1 MAENGSIPISDGSS
15 QNGAGA
21 EADAPSS
28 QTAAEPQTEPPP
40 RQPRTERAHAFTF
53 SAWLLEGV
61 VGLCE
66 EQFWMRPCS
75 KGAGEHNDLGLPQ
88 NFWTHAYAARR
99 EALLAARALIDTAI
113 TRCETDASQGEE
125 QSSAQRGRVDIE

>member
-15 QNGAGA
+15 QNGAGS

-28 QTAAEPQTEPPP
+28 QTAAGPQSEPPP

-53 SAWLLEGV
+53 STWLLEGV

-66 EQFWMRPCS
+66 ELQ
-75 KGAGEHNDLGLPQ
+75 HNDLSLPQ

-99 EALLAARALIDTAI
+99 EALLAARALIDAAI
-113 TRCETDASQGEE
+113 TRCKTDASQREE

>member
-15 QNGAGA
+15 QNGAES

-53 SAWLLEGV
+53 STWLLEGV

-66 EQFWMRPCS
+66 ELQ
-75 KGAGEHNDLGLPQ
+75 HNDLSLPQ

-99 EALLAARALIDTAI
+99 EALLAARALIDAAI
-113 TRCETDASQGEE
+113 TRCETDASQREE

>member
-15 QNGAGA
+15 QNGAES

-28 QTAAEPQTEPPP
+28 QTAAGPQTEPPP

-53 SAWLLEGV
+53 STWLLEGV

-66 EQFWMRPCS
+66 ELQ
-75 KGAGEHNDLGLPQ
+75 HNDLSLPQ

-99 EALLAARALIDTAI
+99 EALLAARALIDAAI
-113 TRCETDASQGEE
+113 TRCETDASQREE

>member
-15 QNGAGA
+15 QNGAGS

-28 QTAAEPQTEPPP
+28 QTAAEPKTELPP
-40 RQPRTERAHAFTF
+40 RQPRTERAHDFTF
-53 SAWLLEGV
+53 STWLLEGV

-66 EQFWMRPCS
+66 ELQ
-75 KGAGEHNDLGLPQ
+75 HNDLGLPQ

-99 EALLAARALIDTAI
+99 EALMAARALIDAAI
-113 TRCETDASQGEE
+113 TRCETDASQREE

>member
-15 QNGAGA
+15 QNGAES

-53 SAWLLEGV
+53 STWLLEGV

-66 EQFWMRPCS
+66 ELQ
-75 KGAGEHNDLGLPQ
+75 HNDLSLPQ

-113 TRCETDASQGEE
+113 TRCETDASQREE

>member
-15 QNGAGA
+15 QNGAES

-28 QTAAEPQTEPPP
+28 QTAAGPQSEPPP

-53 SAWLLEGV
+53 STWLLEGV

-66 EQFWMRPCS
+66 ELQ
-75 KGAGEHNDLGLPQ
+75 HNDLSLPQ

-99 EALLAARALIDTAI
+99 EALLAARALIDAAI
-113 TRCETDASQGEE
+113 TRCETDASQREE
-125 QSSAQRGRVDIE
+125 QSGAQRGRVDIE

>member
-15 QNGAGA
+15 QNGAGS
-21 EADAPSS
+21 ETDASSS

-40 RQPRTERAHAFTF
+40 RQPRTERAHDFTF
-53 SAWLLEGV
+53 STWLLEGV

-66 EQFWMRPCS
+66 ELQ
-75 KGAGEHNDLGLPQ
+75 HNDLGLPQ
-88 NFWTHAYAARR
+88 DFWTHAYAARR
-99 EALLAARALIDTAI
+99 EALLAARALIDAAI
-113 TRCETDASQGEE
+113 TRCETDASQREE